1 MLTYI
6 DNYLGHYILFL
17 LAPRVIFQET
27 GGTVLEFIM
36 FIAFCPLRKKQEI
49 HFADL
54 QYLVLCHA
62 GKQSVYKAR
71 AKFRFRR
78 DAVPALREEQGF
90 ELTSCH
96 NN

>member
-1 MLTYI
+1 
-6 DNYLGHYILFL
+6 
-17 LAPRVIFQET
+17 
-27 GGTVLEFIM
+27 M